1 MPLEGLSELV
11 RSRDTKKAS
20 DKEKIS
26 DHFSR
31 RKTRESPRDV
41 RYTHIGD

>member
-11 RSRDTKKAS
+11 RSGDAKKAT

-31 RKTRESPRDV
+31 RKNRGSPRDM
-41 RYTHIGD
+41 RYKHIGD